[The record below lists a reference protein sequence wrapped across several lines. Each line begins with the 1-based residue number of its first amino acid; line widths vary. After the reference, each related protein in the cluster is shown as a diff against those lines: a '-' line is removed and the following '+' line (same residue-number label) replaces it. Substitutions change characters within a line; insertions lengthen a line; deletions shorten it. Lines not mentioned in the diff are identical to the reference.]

1 MAKRKANY
9 DLLRI
14 IAMLG
19 IIMFHH
25 FGSRTPN
32 RFVELSSGFTNST
45 YFYDFIN
52 NVPGKVSSVSLL
64 MDFCY
69 GHLGNGGNLVF
80 MLLTGYF
87 LFGRKITFPK
97 RVRSAGKVLYAILFY
112 GIVLTLI
119 NAALLKFAYP
129 FDCFKGYLPLFTLPN
144 WLSGD
149 NMWYLQA
156 YGIFILVILPLLK
169 LFEEKLQVIC
179 VLRCPCC
186 LSTSWHIRS
195 ICLISGCTRGSLT
208 LFFATISEDT
218 SQSIRCRSA

>member
-80 MLLTGYF
+80 MLQSQTDII
-87 LFGRKITFPK
+87 KT
-97 RVRSAGKVLYAILFY
+97 VQ
-112 GIVLTLI
+112 
-119 NAALLKFAYP
+119 
-129 FDCFKGYLPLFTLPN
+129 
-144 WLSGD
+144 
-149 NMWYLQA
+149 QA
-156 YGIFILVILPLLK
+156 V
-169 LFEEKLQVIC
+169 
-179 VLRCPCC
+179 
-186 LSTSWHIRS
+186 
-195 ICLISGCTRGSLT
+195 
-208 LFFATISEDT
+208 ATEAVKSKTEG
-218 SQSIRCRSA
+218 